1 VLEVK
6 PEPVS
11 GPARP
16 DPQAGL
22 SIAEAARRTGVSVH
36 TLRYYE
42 RAGLVVTAVDRTAG
56 GRRRYHQL
64 DLDWIVICTR
74 LRATG
79 MPIRTIRCYAELVS
93 AGPGNEQER
102 LALLEA
108 HRAEVTARL
117 ARTRENLKLIDHKI
131 DVYRRRRRPPVGA
144 QPPGGFPLSRSAA
157 SPPPRHDGFS
167 ASLRTTPAT
176 ARMCRTGGMTWRRG
190 QRHRRRPS
198 TSTQTAPVGYR
209 VFHSSLRPSAITM
222 PVLAPGGGADEG
234 PGYGAR
240 ASAGT
245 RPGTLRFLLEMGH
258 HGHDVVYQV
267 CQRGDP
273 RDASGE
279 TFEDAPDLV
288 PLRRRC
294 CHLHPG
300 GQCVLPDTPG
310 ILQRFLIKSEPVN
323 KFVKGHQG
331 IFRPWPCGVCSGM
344 FISPG

>member
-1 VLEVK
+1 MLEVK

-79 MPIRTIRCYAELVS
+79 MPIRTIRRYAELVS

-131 DVYRRRRRPPVGA
+131 DVYRG
-144 QPPGGFPLSRSAA
+144 
-157 SPPPRHDGFS
+157 
-167 ASLRTTPAT
+167 
-176 ARMCRTGGMTWRRG
+176 RMDAGDADQLW
-190 QRHRRRPS
+190 
-198 TSTQTAPVGYR
+198 APKR
-209 VFHSSLRPSAITM
+209 
-222 PVLAPGGGADEG
+222 LA
-234 PGYGAR
+234 GAR
-240 ASAGT
+240 
-245 RPGTLRFLLEMGH
+245 
-258 HGHDVVYQV
+258 
-267 CQRGDP
+267 
-273 RDASGE
+273 
-279 TFEDAPDLV
+279 
-288 PLRRRC
+288 
-294 CHLHPG
+294 
-300 GQCVLPDTPG
+300 
-310 ILQRFLIKSEPVN
+310 
-323 KFVKGHQG
+323 
-331 IFRPWPCGVCSGM
+331 
-344 FISPG
+344 